1 MIHCTIILKDAD
13 LSEGICWTTSPR
25 TFEQAASGTRSIR
38 LAGERQG
45 PFILP
50 QTAGSHLDNS
60 RSVYV
65 QMHDS
70 QTEQPQAE
78 NVLEP
83 SQVLGKSRHHPW
95 SRMRNLDPTSHGEGC
110 AMVDYVWWRHWFEAL
125 KYIHHTHT
133 HTTRAHT
140 WTHITPVHSCS
151 YCWQGKE
158 FPGSCS
164 HCWLTNLVFCCC
176 CFF

>member
-1 MIHCTIILKDAD
+1 MD
-13 LSEGICWTTSPR
+13 LNLFGVFWSTVLLSLRMLTCQRVSVGPPPPR

-95 SRMRNLDPTSHGEGC
+95 SRMRKLDPISHGEGC

-125 KYIHHTHT
+125 KYIHHTCTHHT
-133 HTTRAHT
+133 CTHMNTRHTRTFMQLLFTRER
-140 WTHITPVHSCS
+140 ISRLL
-151 YCWQGKE
+151 
-158 FPGSCS
+158 FP
-164 HCWLTNLVFCCC
+164 LLAD
-176 CFF
+176 